1 MNFTTA
7 YVKTVTDLD
16 TVFPLSQQTRDK
28 MGEDFHTISLFI
40 RCKLQC

>member
-16 TVFPLSQQTRDK
+16 RVCPLSQQTRDQ
-28 MGEDFHTISLFI
+28 MGEDFQTVNLFI
-40 RCKLQC
+40 RCKLQW